1 MADQPFPR
9 SRSPRF
15 LVTIGNSTYR
25 EYGREVSNL
34 MVDTE
39 INGADHCRIVMTPEF
54 DHEHASFREFDFD
67 TVALGTDI
75 DVEMGYGEGS
85 NKQIF
90 SGEIESVNPEYPADK
105 PPLITVS
112 AYGHTR
118 KMMRGTHS
126 RNWEEKSLDEIVR
139 SVVSDYFDT
148 VEIERTKITPSIVIQ
163 DNEKDYRFINR
174 LATKYGYEFF
184 STTGT
189 AYFRPKHGGAAP
201 GTPVA
206 TLRYGEALESFRAEQ
221 YAPSHAEV
229 EVRYWDREKRKV
241 ISAVTRN
248 NSGVTGQRQVFRL
261 TVDSQTEAKRIAEA
275 KLLADQIEGVGES
288 FGIPSLVAGTVVKL
302 DGLGEKYEKNYYVT
316 GASHRIGTNGYRMTF
331 DVTARD

>member
-1 MADQPFPR
+1 MATQPFPR

-15 LVTIGNSTYR
+15 LVRIGSTEYR
-25 EYGREVSNL
+25 EYSRQISNL

-39 INGADHCRIVMTPEF
+39 INGADHCRVVMTPEF
-54 DHEHASFREFDFD
+54 DHEHASFTELDFD
-67 TVALGTDI
+67 TIAPGTDI

-85 NKQIF
+85 DSQIF
-90 SGEIESVNPEYPADK
+90 SGEIESVRPEFPAEK

-126 RNWEEKSLDEIVR
+126 RNWEEKPVHEIVT
-139 SVVSDYFDT
+139 SVVSKYFDT
-148 VEIERTKITPSIVIQ
+148 VEVERTKITPNIVIQ
-163 DNEKDYRFINR
+163 DNENEYRFIRR

-189 AYFRPKHGGAAP
+189 AYFRPKRGGSAS
-201 GTPVA
+201 GDPVA
-206 TLRYGEALESFRAEQ
+206 TLRYGEALESFRAERNS
-221 YAPSHAEV
+221 PNHDEV
-229 EVRYWDREKRKV
+229 EVRYWDREKRKL

-248 NSGVTGQRQVFRL
+248 NSGIEGQRQVFRIH
-261 TVDSQTEAKRIAEA
+261 VDSQAEAKRIAEA
-275 KLLADQIEGVGES
+275 KLVAERIEGVGES
-288 FGIPSLVAGTVVKL
+288 FGIPSLVAGTVVEL
-302 DGLGEKYEKNYYVT
+302 DGIGTGYKKNYYVT
-316 GASHRIGTNGYRMTF
+316 GATHRIGTNGYRMTF